1 MIAFAFSFLFPFL
14 LVILVLQGLAKVF
27 KIHLRGWLGTLVLA
41 IGSGLMVVMPIGGL
55 PIARWLMSVNANVS
69 VPLMAIMFSKAWQN
83 ASGIRLLDRRGLTA
97 SWIFA
102 LIAGIM
108 LYPMALGSGGFDP
121 YELGWGFSWL
131 FPLLMAFTILL
142 LLRKNRFG
150 IVMAACIFAYDFQL
164 LESPNLW
171 DYLIDPVYVL
181 VSCAAL
187 TSWLIRGLQ
196 HRRNSR
202 HVIG

>member
-14 LVILVLQGLAKVF
+14 LVILVFQGLAKVF
-27 KIHLRGWLGTLVLA
+27 KIHLRGWLGAMILA
-41 IGSGLMVVMPIGGL
+41 IGSGLIVVMPIGGL
-55 PIARWLMSVNANVS
+55 PVARWVMSVNANFS
-69 VPLMAIMFSKAWQN
+69 VPLMAIMFNKAWQN
-83 ASGIRLLDRRGLTA
+83 ASGIQLLDRRTLMA

-102 LIAGIM
+102 LIGGIM
-108 LYPMALGSGGFDP
+108 LYPMALGVGGFDP

-131 FPLLMAFTILL
+131 FLLLMGPTILL
-142 LLRKNRFG
+142 LLRENRFG
-150 IVMAACIFAYDFQL
+150 IVMAACILGYDFQL

-181 VSCAAL
+181 ISCAAL

-196 HRRNSR
+196 HRRNSG
-202 HVIG
+202 HVMG

>member
-27 KIHLRGWLGTLVLA
+27 KIHLRGWLGTLILA
-41 IGSGLMVVMPIGGL
+41 IGSGVIVAMPIGGL
-55 PIARWLMSVNANVS
+55 PMGRWLMSVNANFS
-69 VPLMAIMFSKAWQN
+69 ILLMAIMFNMAWEN
-83 ASGIRLLDRRGLTA
+83 ASGIRLFDRRTLMA

-108 LYPMALGSGGFDP
+108 LYPMALGFGGFDP

-131 FPLLMAFTILL
+131 FLLLMALTILL

-150 IVMAACIFAYDFQL
+150 IVMVACIVGYDFQL

-181 VSCAAL
+181 ISCAAL
-187 TSWLIRGLQ
+187 TRWLIRGLQ
-196 HRRNSR
+196 HRRNSS
-202 HVIG
+202 HVTG